1 MEKAKWVVAAV
12 AFVNALCYSAC
23 FPSLAPF
30 AERLSGITAPTAG
43 TASLLGV
50 IVALFPLSKAATA
63 PLAGRAAARF
73 GIRATLLVQQAVLI
87 VGSVVYATA
96 ATTGMLCTSR
106 VLLGIAAS
114 SSTVCRGWVSQRGG
128 GEAARARATA
138 ALSGATTLGFCSGP
152 LLGALL
158 FSIDDEEL
166 AVRAPG
172 ALGALLGA
180 LLVATVAATWALDA
194 TAVASSAAEVLVAP
208 TAVPTPAAAAPG
220 VCALV
225 ALGGVQIGLTLPFA
239 SFEALVTPYAIDAFA
254 LSSPEVGL
262 LFGGAAACSLVC
274 TIAAPALVR
283 RASAPRLLLAA
294 LAVACAA
301 CLCMVGAGVA
311 LFAASLVTFFG
322 AYALSQ
328 TALFCVLNEKY
339 RRSTRCA
346 ELLGWVGAAAA
357 PPPNHHHLHLHHHAN
372 LHRVKVSAATNG
384 ALCVAPPAAVAM
396 YNAGAAAAES
406 AADAVAPIWVLDGLV
421 VAAGALLLLLSWRE
435 LASSRGAA
443 AAGAPSAEAA
453 SVGRARRERACRTV
467 VVFACVAASYAWDAS
482 RT

>member
-172 ALGALLGA
+172 ALGAVLGA
-180 LLVATVAATWALDA
+180 LLLATVAATWSLDA

-328 TALFCVLNEKY
+328 TTLFYILNAKY
-339 RRSTRCA
+339 RKSARCA
-346 ELLGWVGAAAA
+346 ELLGWVRAAAA
-357 PPPNHHHLHLHHHAN
+357 PPPNHHHLHLHHHATTTTTTSTSTSTTSTAS
-372 LHRVKVSAATNG
+372 RCPPPPTARSASRRPPLSQCTTP
-384 ALCVAPPAAVAM
+384 APP
-396 YNAGAAAAES
+396 
-406 AADAVAPIWVLDGLV
+406 P
-421 VAAGALLLLLSWRE
+421 
-435 LASSRGAA
+435 
-443 AAGAPSAEAA
+443 PSPPQTP
-453 SVGRARRERACRTV
+453 SPPSG
-467 VVFACVAASYAWDAS
+467 S
-482 RT
+482 